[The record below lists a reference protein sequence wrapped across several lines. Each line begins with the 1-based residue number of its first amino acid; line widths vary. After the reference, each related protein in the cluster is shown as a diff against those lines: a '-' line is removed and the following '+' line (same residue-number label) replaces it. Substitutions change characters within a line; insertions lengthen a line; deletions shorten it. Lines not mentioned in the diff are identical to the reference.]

1 MCYLLTVSIPQSL
14 SFTLLIIGVHADVIL
29 WSCVKLF
36 SSEQDAC
43 ALILELKQLVTQ
55 TADLHEEACILYI
68 YISVSVVYRG
78 QLETRKLGKVHG
90 QKQDTTACRTKISR
104 DDLGAHGNLVH

>member
-1 MCYLLTVSIPQSL
+1 MSIPQSL

-43 ALILELKQLVTQ
+43 ALIVELKQLVSQ
-55 TADLHEEACILYI
+55 TAHLHEEACILYIYI

>member
-1 MCYLLTVSIPQSL
+1 MSIPQSL

-43 ALILELKQLVTQ
+43 ALMVELKQLVTQ
-55 TADLHEEACILYI
+55 TADLHEEACIIYI
-68 YISVSVVYRG
+68 YIYICQCCLPWATGNQEIGKSAWA
-78 QLETRKLGKVHG
+78 ETRHG
-90 QKQDTTACRTKISR
+90 C
-104 DDLGAHGNLVH
+104 L